1 MLETYIFYLQY
12 HTTSRFKVSLF
23 LKSLCVVCFY
33 KPNILSNSLPNGN
46 AFEILSFPQQSSKK
60 RKGKLSGSMGNM
72 PGWSIFLLE
81 CLPTHISGPERHGTR
96 DVCQRLWPLGPMVHI
111 CGPRD
116 SKDSRKRTPEA
127 PEFEA
132 SCLIRVRN

>member
-23 LKSLCVVCFY
+23 LKSMCVVCFY

-60 RKGKLSGSMGNM
+60 REGKLSGSMGNM

-81 CLPTHISGPERHGTR
+81 CLPTHIPGPERHGTSA
-96 DVCQRLWPLGPMVHI
+96 VCQRLWPLGPMVHI

-132 SCLIRVRN
+132 SCLTRVRN